1 MTPSVPLPSGLR
13 QSQLYYYHATSQPVR
28 AAVWPSVAVIIIGY
42 NAACFLA
49 PCLDSVLNQTHRP
62 DEVVFVDD
70 ASTDHSVELARQFE
84 GVGLR
89 VLRRP
94 ENGGMCEARMTG
106 VEATQSTLL
115 LFVDSDNVLPP
126 NYLATMLEDLRD
138 HAFVYPAKQF
148 FGHGPA
154 MQRRMQFHPSGVWLP
169 PEADRARLWQDNY
182 ADTCSLLR
190 RSVLLAAGGWRN
202 NAADT
207 CQDWSLMLRMS
218 RLGSHAR
225 SRAVLHYR
233 VHADNW
239 SEREACQDRLKMRAA
254 VRQDAVTLS
263 IATIYSGRMPGL
275 WHEWLRCVKATLH
288 AAGRQAE
295 LIILDASPEGALDV
309 DRTTGPFTAVQVR
322 RAALPAEAVKRRMDR
337 RATAEFL
344 AAAFN
349 DVLAV
354 ATGDVVWTIE
364 DDTIVPVHACQ
375 DLLAELLGGRD
386 VRTAVG
392 GLYHSRHQPLDYVA
406 ANLGPDGR
414 PVHWQQAPAAPRP
427 VTFTGTGCLMLLKDR
442 LRGLRWTAEWNA
454 GGLRSSAHDWTLA
467 WALHERGDPIVMV
480 PSVLCRHHQTEEVW
494 V

>member
-1 MTPSVPLPSGLR
+1 MTPSVPLPSTL
-13 QSQLYYYHATSQPVR
+13 QQPHYYATSCPPVR
-28 AAVWPSVAVIIIGY
+28 AAVWPSVAVIVIGY
-42 NAACFLA
+42 NASAHLA
-49 PCLDSVLNQTHRP
+49 PCLDSVLNQSHQA
-62 DEVVFVDD
+62 DEVVYVDD
-70 ASTDHSVELARQFE
+70 ASADASVEVAEAFTEQ
-84 GVGLR
+84 GLR

-94 ENGGMCEARMTG
+94 VNGGMCAARMTG

-126 NYLATMLEDLRD
+126 DYLATMMEDLRG
-138 HAFVYPAKQF
+138 HAFVYPSKQF
-148 FGHGPA
+148 FGRGPA
-154 MQRRMQFHPSGVWLP
+154 MRRRLEWHPTGVWTP
-169 PEADRARLWQDNY
+169 PEADRARLWQENY
-182 ADTCSLLR
+182 ADTCSLMR

-202 NAADT
+202 TAADT

-233 VHADNW
+233 VHEGNW
-239 SEREACQDRLKMRAA
+239 SEREACQDRLKVRAA

-295 LIILDASPEGALDV
+295 LIVLDASPEGALDV

-349 DVLAV
+349 EVLASSSGDVL
-354 ATGDVVWTIE
+354 WTIE
-364 DDTIVPVHACQ
+364 DDTIVPVNACR
-375 DLLAELLGGRD
+375 DLLAELLGGRE

-392 GLYHSRHQPLDYVA
+392 GLYHSRHQPLEYVA
-406 ANLGPDGR
+406 ADLGPDGR
-414 PVHWQQAPAAPRP
+414 PLHWQQMPESPRP

-442 LRGLRWTAEWNA
+442 LRGLRWSAEWNA
-454 GGLRSSAHDWTLA
+454 GGLRSAAHDWTLA